1 MLIDTANPIV
11 DRLSSREPNMQIQ
24 RNRAKLHFF
33 HQRLLIAANRGDHNS
48 FSARVKQ
55 KNAGQSRN
63 NGEFTGEMA
72 YRRR

>member
-1 MLIDTANPIV
+1 
-11 DRLSSREPNMQIQ
+11 MQIQ